1 MELVSLDST
10 KKTPEVLL
18 DPDGKI
24 RIGGRSIPE
33 DASKFYEFILNWVL
47 EYLNNPRDTTTV
59 DIELEYFNSGSAKY
73 VMQILREL
81 SELVSDGRKLNTA
94 TLDKTASTPD
104 DVPDV
109 DVETMCKQADT
120 WVDEGQVSTTRPP
133 CAVNARTIASTRSA
147 PS

>member
-33 DASKFYEFILNWVL
+33 DASKFYDFILNWVL
-47 EYLNNPRDTTTV
+47 EYINTPKDLTTV

-81 SELVSDGRKLNTA
+81 SELVTNGRDLKVNWYYEEGDDDILERGEYYSSI
-94 TLDKTASTPD
+94 LDLD
-104 DVPDV
+104 INFI
-109 DVETMCKQADT
+109 ET
-120 WVDEGQVSTTRPP
+120 E
-133 CAVNARTIASTRSA
+133 
-147 PS
+147 

>member
-18 DPDGKI
+18 DPEGKI

-33 DASKFYEFILNWVL
+33 DASKFFDPLLNWVL
-47 EYLNNPRDTTTV
+47 EYINSPRDNTVV

-81 SELVSDGRKLNTA
+81 SEVMTDGKDLKVNWYYEEG
-94 TLDKTASTPD
+94 D
-104 DVPDV
+104 DDILERGEYYSSILEI
-109 DVETMCKQADT
+109 DINFIET
-120 WVDEGQVSTTRPP
+120 E
-133 CAVNARTIASTRSA
+133 
-147 PS
+147 